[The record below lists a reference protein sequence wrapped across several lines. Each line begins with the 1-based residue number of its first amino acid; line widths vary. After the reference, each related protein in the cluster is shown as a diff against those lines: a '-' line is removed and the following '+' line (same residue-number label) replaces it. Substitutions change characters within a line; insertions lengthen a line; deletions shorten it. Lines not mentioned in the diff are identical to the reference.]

1 MADDTAESARELPPR
16 MPVNPLTLRY
26 TDTAAWLEP
35 PFLAHLKDVSRWMVH
50 GGMIV
55 GILFYAVFAL
65 LDVTVAAVHVRE
77 LFTIRFALVIPFVLA
92 GLLLSYHPGF
102 APHLQTIVAFT
113 SVAAGLGIVAM
124 VAILPEAISKTYYV
138 GLILVLIFNYTIIR
152 LRFIWASLTG
162 GIMILAYFAVAVGM
176 KSHSSGVLV
185 NNGMFL
191 LASNVACMVASYM
204 IEYWAR
210 RDFYSRQLLQ
220 IERERVAQAN
230 AQLETRV
237 KERTVALTQANVD
250 LQAEMAARRA
260 AAVALKASER
270 RFRSLVEQSV
280 MAIALIGAE
289 REVIEWNPAMVR
301 LSGIAKS
308 DALGRRFVDLIP
320 PLIDNP
326 VEREVVVGIA
336 TAKEIDVI
344 PRLEVS
350 ISTKDNHS
358 RTLSVHAF
366 PIEAADGEMMGF
378 LAQDI
383 TERLR
388 QERELRQQERLAAVG
403 QLAAGIAHDFNN
415 IMAVIVLH
423 AQMILASA
431 AGLSDR
437 AREQLTTVIEQA
449 HHASQLIEQIL
460 DFSRRAMIERGPL
473 DLLPFLKE
481 QVKLLQRTMPDNI
494 HIVLDWHQERD
505 SYTVKADPTRM
516 QQMVMNLAVNA
527 RDAMPAG
534 GTLSLTLTPAP
545 TGAETLPELIR
556 DAPHD
561 WIQLEVSD
569 TGEGIPPEIEP
580 RIFEPF
586 FTTKAP
592 DQGTGLGLA
601 QVYGIV
607 KQHQGEIDVD
617 SVVGEGTRFTI
628 ILPVCPNHTD
638 QAEAEATVEIEP
650 GHGETILVVEDNQ
663 ATRRTLA
670 ESLELLGYTICLA
683 ENGWDALRTLE
694 TGDGDIALVITDLV
708 MPEMDG
714 RTLIAALRTRAPSL
728 PVVVI
733 SGHPLD
739 EALTD
744 LQELGVTEWLQ
755 KPLDL
760 TELGGLVGRLLR
772 G

>member
-1 MADDTAESARELPPR
+1 
-16 MPVNPLTLRY
+16 
-26 TDTAAWLEP
+26 
-35 PFLAHLKDVSRWMVH
+35 
-50 GGMIV
+50 
-55 GILFYAVFAL
+55 
-65 LDVTVAAVHVRE
+65 
-77 LFTIRFALVIPFVLA
+77 
-92 GLLLSYHPGF
+92 
-102 APHLQTIVAFT
+102 
-113 SVAAGLGIVAM
+113 LGIVAM

-162 GIMILAYFAVAVGM
+162 SIMLLAYFAVAVGM

-237 KERTVALTQANVD
+237 EERTAALTQANVD
-250 LQAEMAARRA
+250 LQAEMAARRVA
-260 AAVALKASER
+260 AEALK
-270 RFRSLVEQSV
+270 
-280 MAIALIGAE
+280 AIALIGAE

-301 LSGIAKS
+301 LSGIDKP

-326 VEREVVVGIA
+326 VEREVVMDIA
-336 TAKEIDVI
+336 AAKEIDVI

-350 ISTKDNHS
+350 ISTPDNHS
-358 RTLSVHAF
+358 RTLSIHAF
-366 PIEAADGEMMGF
+366 PIEAAGGEMMGF

-423 AQMILASA
+423 AQMILASGA
-431 AGLSDR
+431 DLSER

-481 QVKLLQRTMPDNI
+481 QVKLLQRTLPDNI

-505 SYTVKADPTRM
+505 SYTVEADPTRM

-545 TGAETLPELIR
+545 PGAETLPELIR

-569 TGEGIPPEIEP
+569 TGEGIPPEIES

-592 DQGTGLGLA
+592 NQGTGLGLA

-628 ILPVCPNHTD
+628 TLPVCSNHAD
-638 QAEAEATVEIEP
+638 QAETQATVAIEP

-683 ENGWDALRTLE
+683 ENGWDALSKLE
-694 TGDGDIALVITDLV
+694 SCDGDIALVITDLV

-714 RTLIAALRTRAPSL
+714 RTLIATLRTKAPSL

-760 TELGGLVGRLLR
+760 TELGELVGRLLR